1 MTHTLT
7 VKANSEADIVLIK
20 ELAHRLGLI
29 ATESNQKHLTKAESL
44 ALLDKVAGSWEGPET
59 GDELNAMIYNSRF
72 SGNRDVEL

>member
-7 VKANSEADIVLIK
+7 IEAKNEADFALVK
-20 ELAHRLGLI
+20 ELAERLGLS
-29 ATESNQKHLTKAESL
+29 TKETHQKRLSKAESL

-59 GDELNAMIYNSRF
+59 GDEINEMIRNSRL